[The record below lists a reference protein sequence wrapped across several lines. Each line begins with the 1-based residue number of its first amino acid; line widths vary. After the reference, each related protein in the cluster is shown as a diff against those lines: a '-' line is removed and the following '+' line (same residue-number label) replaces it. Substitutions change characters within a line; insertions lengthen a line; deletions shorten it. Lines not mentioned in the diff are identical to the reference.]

1 MTGLPGA
8 GMPGQGVPQ
17 QPMQP
22 QYQQPVQQVQ
32 PVQQMQPQYQQA
44 GVPGAGLPGQGVPQ
58 QPTQQPM
65 QQPVHPQYQQAGVPG
80 TGVAEY
86 ANKPK
91 KNLIFVGT
99 VTHTGNQLFEING
112 NIDVTDKFP
121 DEFAFVWIAPSIMD
135 NTKQSNRSYV
145 LNDKINMKFSSEE
158 LHGLAEAL
166 TEAGMWGRCSF
177 TKFSDPKK
185 SDSNNNTTAN
195 ETKKF
200 TVTAIVEGEKVKVF
214 MNIAQGSKKI
224 TMPLEKYAALGL
236 AHQIHDLATE
246 INKMKFELDRDRA
259 KNFIKQ

>member
-17 QPMQP
+17 QP
-22 QYQQPVQQVQ
+22 QYQQPVQQV
-32 PVQQMQPQYQQA
+32 PSSYQQVGVPMQPTQPMQQA
-44 GVPGAGLPGQGVPQ
+44 MVPGAGLPGQ
-58 QPTQQPM
+58 
-65 QQPVHPQYQQAGVPG
+65 
-80 TGVAEY
+80 
-86 ANKPK
+86 ANNKS
-91 KNLIFVGT
+91 NRILITVGT
-99 VTHTGNQLFEING
+99 ITHTGNQLFEING
-112 NIDVTDKFP
+112 RIDVTDKFP
-121 DEFAFVWIAPSIMD
+121 DEFAFVWIAPSVID

-145 LNDKINMKFSSEE
+145 LTDKINMKFSSEE

-185 SDSNNNTTAN
+185 SDSNNNTTPN

-246 INKMKFELDRDRA
+246 INKMKFELDRERA